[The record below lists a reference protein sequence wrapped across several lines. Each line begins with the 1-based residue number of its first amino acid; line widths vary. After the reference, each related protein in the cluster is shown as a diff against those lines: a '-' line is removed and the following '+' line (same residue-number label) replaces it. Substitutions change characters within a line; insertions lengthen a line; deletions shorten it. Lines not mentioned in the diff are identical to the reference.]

1 LCLIIYFDTF
11 QGEEEEEQEEAEVT
25 STPFNNH
32 YSRKPRITV
41 RKYPFSHPFARLD
54 PNYSLK
60 TTQHAALRQS
70 DCGGSSAGVS
80 GSDVNKSD
88 SHKRPRE
95 VLLHPTPLLPKAGLF
110 RHPLNPSDSDY
121 QVSSSSDD
129 TSESPDMDFVI
140 KPG

>member
-1 LCLIIYFDTF
+1 M
-11 QGEEEEEQEEAEVT
+11 
-25 STPFNNH
+25 
-32 YSRKPRITV
+32 
-41 RKYPFSHPFARLD
+41 D
-54 PNYSLK
+54 PNYLLK
-60 TTQHAALRQS
+60 TTQHAAFRQS
-70 DCGGSSAGVS
+70 DCG

-95 VLLHPTPLLPKAGLF
+95 VLLHPTPLFPKAGLF

-129 TSESPDMDFVI
+129 ASESPDMDFVI